1 MKFIKTLLLLTATSF
16 LLTKGAGAATAMQ
29 LQNDSRTALEKLYAA
44 NPKTR
49 ELSQKAYAVLVFPT
63 VVRAGLLMAGFERG
77 DGVLFVKGNVDGYYN
92 TTSACPGLQAGAQTY
107 SYALF
112 FMTPAD
118 LQDLKKSGGL
128 NLGAAPG
135 LTVADKGVAGGASL
149 YTLQGIKAFVF
160 GQKGL
165 MANIGFKAT
174 KISQY
179 TPSK

>member
-1 MKFIKTLLLLTATSF
+1 MKVFNAF
-16 LLTKGAGAATAMQ
+16 LASLVAGFLFAPSAGAATAQ
-29 LQNDSRTALEKLYAA
+29 ELQTRGNAALEQLYAS
-44 NPKTR
+44 NPKAR
-49 ELSQKAYAVLVFPT
+49 DLAQKAHAILIFPT
-63 VVRAGLLMAGFERG
+63 VVRAGLMMAGFERG
-77 DGVLFVKGNVDGYYN
+77 DGVLFVNGNVDGYYN

-112 FMTPAD
+112 FMTPED
-118 LQDLKKSGGL
+118 LQALKKSGGL

-135 LTVADKGVAGGASL
+135 LTVADKGAAGSASL
-149 YTLQGIKAFVF
+149 YTLHGIKAFVF

>member
-1 MKFIKTLLLLTATSF
+1 MKHFKTVALLALATF
-16 LLTKGAGAATAMQ
+16 FFAAGANAASALQ
-29 LQNDSRTALEKLYAA
+29 LQSDSNAALEKLYSV

-49 ELSQKAYAVLVFPT
+49 DLGQKAYAILVFPT
-63 VVRAGLLMAGFERG
+63 VIRAGVLMAGFERG
-77 DGVLFVKGNVDGYYN
+77 DGVLFVKGKVDGYYN
-92 TTSACPGLQAGAQTY
+92 TSSLCPGLQAGAQTY

-112 FMTPAD
+112 FMTPDD
-118 LQDLKKSGGL
+118 LKDLKKSGGL

-179 TPSK
+179 TPSN

>member
-1 MKFIKTLLLLTATSF
+1 MKSFKPLALLLLASF
-16 LLTKGAGAATAMQ
+16 LLGTGAHAATAMQ
-29 LQNDSRTALEKLYAA
+29 LQTESQAALEKLYAA
-44 NPKTR
+44 NPKNR
-49 ELSQKAYAVLVFPT
+49 DLGQKAYAILVFPT
-63 VVRAGLLMAGFERG
+63 VVRAGILMAGFERG
-77 DGVLFVKGNVDGYYN
+77 DGVLYVKGQVDGYYN
-92 TTSACPGLQAGAQTY
+92 TSSVCPGLQAGAQTY

-112 FMTPAD
+112 FMTPED
-118 LQDLKKSGGL
+118 LQSLKKSGGL

-174 KISQY
+174 KISQF